1 LVAFKPIVVLR
12 NNHLQTIIPSL
23 LPISNSLKKNEEIIV
38 IPLKDGDQIQ
48 VKCNWNQIT
57 KKVVYLVHGLEGS
70 SDARYMIQV
79 SQKLF
84 AEGYTTIRINLRNC
98 GGTEKLS
105 KSLYNAGMSDDLD
118 EVITFFKNYQWQ
130 EITLIGFSL
139 GGNLVGKFVGERE
152 NRIASNIKKAILICP
167 PLDLY
172 STILQFKKGLNWLY
186 DSHFT
191 TLLKAKYK
199 KKCIDHPD
207 LYDDLKLQ
215 KIKSLYSFDDL
226 ITGPHFGFKNGLAY
240 YEWASSQQYLNLTS
254 IPITIIQ
261 SLDDPIIDASVCEKF
276 SLTCNKHIKVL
287 LYKKGGH
294 VGFYGYDNHCSKAAQ
309 WLSQQIYSL
318 IQEPND

>member
-1 LVAFKPIVVLR
+1 M
-12 NNHLQTIIPSL
+12 
-23 LPISNSLKKNEEIIV
+23 
-38 IPLKDGDQIQ
+38 
-48 VKCNWNQIT
+48 
-57 KKVVYLVHGLEGS
+57 HGLEGS
-70 SDARYMIQV
+70 SDARYMIKKKK
-79 SQKLF
+79 KLF

-199 KKCIDHPD
+199 KK
-207 LYDDLKLQ
+207 
-215 KIKSLYSFDDL
+215 
-226 ITGPHFGFKNGLAY
+226 
-240 YEWASSQQYLNLTS
+240 
-254 IPITIIQ
+254 
-261 SLDDPIIDASVCEKF
+261 V
-276 SLTCNKHIKVL
+276 
-287 LYKKGGH
+287 
-294 VGFYGYDNHCSKAAQ
+294 
-309 WLSQQIYSL
+309 
-318 IQEPND
+318 